1 MEYKKHVELYGIYA
15 LAEVW
20 TLQEILSVIKF
31 NVRAIT
37 DFKIC
42 FFLIGDFGWIV
53 KLMYK

>member
-15 LAEVW
+15 LAEVL

-42 FFLIGDFGWIV
+42 FFLIGDFG
-53 KLMYK
+53 